1 MNEPS
6 LWELARSDKQIGAY
20 RLLWLPTWG
29 RPVAVRIER
38 SGKLV
43 TLNAVLLGGDGG
55 YEIGELATSKRVALS
70 ERDWDTLVARTQG
83 AGFWNMPTSIDD
95 AGVDGERLVV
105 EGLKNGEFHVV
116 SRWTPKAGEYRDIC
130 RLMLD
135 LTGLELGQSTWP
147 PPRPRSTHACGSR
160 CSPRSPS

>member
-1 MNEPS
+1 MLSDRYSRALRAMNEPS

-38 SGKLV
+38 SGKVV

-70 ERDWDTLVARTQG
+70 ERDWDTLVAGLREPDSGTCQQASTTQG
-83 AGFWNMPTSIDD
+83 SMA
-95 AGVDGERLVV
+95 
-105 EGLKNGEFHVV
+105 NG
-116 SRWTPKAGEYRDIC
+116 
-130 RLMLD
+130 
-135 LTGLELGQSTWP
+135 
-147 PPRPRSTHACGSR
+147 
-160 CSPRSPS
+160 